1 MQGHLFLSTLDWAA
15 VEEKSGEAPYKP
27 EAPAPVNTDD
37 RTWCD
42 GVPGEI
48 QPAAAA
54 QGAGGGGG
62 GGGRARGEGGRG
74 GDRQPGLQC
83 ERTLPFLHDARSP

>member
-54 QGAGGGGG
+54 KGAGGGGG
-62 GGGRARGEGGRG
+62 GVSAGRTRGGRR
-74 GDRQPGLQC
+74 
-83 ERTLPFLHDARSP
+83 RSRIRRS

>member
-1 MQGHLFLSTLDWAA
+1 VQGHLFLSTLDWAA

-48 QPAAAA
+48 QPAAPAK
-54 QGAGGGGG
+54 GAGGGGG
-62 GGGRARGEGGRG
+62 GGKRRPDTRWKTKKQNKKKLTMLN
-74 GDRQPGLQC
+74 R
-83 ERTLPFLHDARSP
+83 